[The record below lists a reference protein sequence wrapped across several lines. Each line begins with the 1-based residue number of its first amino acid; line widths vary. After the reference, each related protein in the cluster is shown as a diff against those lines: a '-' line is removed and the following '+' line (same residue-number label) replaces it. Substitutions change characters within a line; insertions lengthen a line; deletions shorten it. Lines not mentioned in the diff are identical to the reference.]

1 MANMTAGKLS
11 ISISI
16 FKLNLTLKKTE
27 SKRYEFKEVYFVF
40 KDFLETLRFVDNVKT
55 FLRL

>member
-40 KDFLETLRFVDNVKT
+40 KDFLKISKIH
-55 FLRL
+55 